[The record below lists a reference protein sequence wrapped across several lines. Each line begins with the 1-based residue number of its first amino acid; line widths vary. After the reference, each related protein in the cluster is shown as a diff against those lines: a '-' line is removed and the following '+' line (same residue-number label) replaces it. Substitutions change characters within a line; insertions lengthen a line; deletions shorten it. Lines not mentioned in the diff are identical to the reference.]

1 MFLVC
6 FMSLFCGTMMAQT
19 TVWEETW
26 SGWSENIKTNPEGV
40 NPNYSFKGTVLN
52 DDGTYKSGTGVY
64 DEKLAGGDAPELMV
78 AKSGG
83 SFTANIKMDGKSG
96 DFTLSF
102 KANNNN
108 LEVTATNASLGEVS
122 ATGNDYSYPVTV
134 ASGTSEISITF
145 KTTSSKNTR
154 LDNIKLYQGDAKK
167 PAGLSWGTA
176 SRTVTIGSE
185 DNVFPT
191 LTNANELPIT
201 YTSSETNVATI
212 NENGVIT
219 LVSEGKTNITATF
232 AGNDEYEAGEVSYE
246 LTVKAAQTGPEA
258 PTISGTTPFKESTE
272 VTISVPDGGS
282 TKYTTDGSDPNNGTV
297 YSSPFTITET
307 TTVKAVSYDEDGNAS
322 KITTKTFTKEE
333 APAVETVTLPYEDAK
348 LEKFTKNNVKLPSE
362 LTYIWSFDSRYS
374 CMKASAYKG
383 GALESESWLESPII
397 DLTAATN
404 PVLAFEHAIN
414 QFSSVDKAKEE
425 ATVWIKEETGEW
437 KQLEGVAYPE
447 KLSWTFISS
456 GDISL
461 NEYKGKKIQI
471 GFKYMSTAEKAG
483 TWEVKEF
490 KVTDGAPVITY
501 TDKTIAEINEMSEDT
516 SNINLKLTNA
526 QVVYVDGSNLYVREG
541 DKAVIFYNLGID
553 LPANSILNGEIK
565 VDYDNYYGIHEI
577 KPISDVTSAD
587 GLTITEGEA
596 ATPTATTVA
605 ELIELKHI
613 ADYVVISGVKIVSEE
628 NNYFAVDGDSKI
640 QLFKGIDVSSYADN
654 DKTYDVKALFNNIYK
669 GTAEIQ
675 PVEVT
680 EAGGETPATPDM
692 IAFTD
697 GDTAGDGA
705 VFSKGDFKLTQVDTD
720 SKTAIDSNSS
730 YFGTAEDYQKFTHRL
745 KTGGKSSSKNSL
757 TLTIP
762 SDGTLNVYVR
772 TGSNSATDRNLVL
785 TQDGT
790 ELYNKV
796 VQESDAITVTMGE
809 KDNNVYPVISVE
821 VKAGELAVGYPTGSL
836 NFYGFEFIAGTS
848 GVNAVTV
855 EKAKNNIRYN
865 LAGQRVD
872 ESYKGV
878 VIMNGKKFVVK

>member
-1 MFLVC
+1 MA
-6 FMSLFCGTMMAQT
+6 LFCGTVMAQEVT
-19 TVWEETW
+19 IDFNENYETLFPGMGTS
-26 SGWSENIKTNPEGV
+26 SG
-40 NPNYSFKGTVLN
+40 
-52 DDGTYKSGTGVY
+52 SGQSY
-64 DEKLAGGDAPELMV
+64 V
-78 AKSGG
+78 A
-83 SFTANIKMDGKSG
+83 DG
-96 DFTLSF
+96 DFTSDF
-102 KANNNN
+102 TT
-108 LEVTATNASLGEVS
+108 TAVEGITFTVS
-122 ATGNDYSYPVTV
+122 ASASDARDKNRIWASNPRLRMYDGTLTIKSEKAFSKIVFTLSTNNALIAKDNKPSSGTLTEPTQKSNSTVTWTGEETTELVITIAGNTQFSKAVVTLGSGTTVTV
-134 ASGTSEISITF
+134 PTPEIT
-145 KTTSSKNTR
+145 
-154 LDNIKLYQGDAKK
+154 
-167 PAGLSWGTA
+167 
-176 SRTVTIGSE
+176 
-185 DNVFPT
+185 
-191 LTNANELPIT
+191 
-201 YTSSETNVATI
+201 
-212 NENGVIT
+212 
-219 LVSEGKTNITATF
+219 
-232 AGNDEYEAGEVSYE
+232 
-246 LTVKAAQTGPEA
+246 
-258 PTISGTTPFKESTE
+258 GTTPFTESTM
-272 VTISVPDGGS
+272 VSISVPDGGS
-282 TKYTTDGSDPNNGTV
+282 TYYTTDGTTPSKTNGTA
-297 YSSPFTITET
+297 YSGPITITET
-307 TTVKAVSYDEDGNAS
+307 TTVKAISYDEDDNTSEVAE
-322 KITTKTFTKEE
+322 KTFTKEE
-333 APAVETVTLPYEDAK
+333 APAVETVTLPYEDAT
-348 LEKFTKNNVKLPSE
+348 LQKFTKNNVKLPSE

-501 TDKTIAEINEMSEDT
+501 TDKTIAEINEMSEDA

-526 QVVYVDGSNLYVREG
+526 QVVYVDGNIQYVREG
-541 DKAVIFYNLGID
+541 DKAVMFYNLGSD
-553 LPANSILNGEIK
+553 LPVNSILNGEIK
-565 VDYDNYYGIHEI
+565 VDYDNYYGLHEV
-577 KPISDVTSAD
+577 KAISDVTNVD
-587 GLTITEGEA
+587 GLTITDGEA

-628 NNYFAVDGDSKI
+628 KNYFAVDGDSKI

-654 DKTYDVKALFNNIYK
+654 DKTYDIKALFNNIYK

-692 IAFTD
+692 IAFKD
-697 GDTAGDGA
+697 GDTAGDGV
-705 VFSKGDFKLTQVDTD
+705 VFSKGEFKLTQVDTNG
-720 SKTAIDSNSS
+720 KTAIDSNSA
-730 YFGTAEDYQKFTHRL
+730 YFGTAESYQKFTHRL
-745 KTGGKSSSKNSL
+745 KTGGASSSKNSL
-757 TLTIP
+757 TLSIP

-772 TGSNSATDRNLVL
+772 TGSNSATNRNLVL

-821 VKAGELAVGYPTGSL
+821 VKAGEVAVGYPTGSL
-836 NFYGFEFIAGTS
+836 NFYGFEFIASTS

>member
-1 MFLVC
+1 
-6 FMSLFCGTMMAQT
+6 MAQEVT
-19 TVWEETW
+19 IDFNENYETLFPGMGTSNG
-26 SGWSENIKTNPEGV
+26 SGAT
-40 NPNYSFKGTVLN
+40 
-52 DDGTYKSGTGVY
+52 D
-64 DEKLAGGDAPELMV
+64 
-78 AKSGG
+78 
-83 SFTANIKMDGKSG
+83 G
-96 DFTLSF
+96 DFTSDF
-102 KANNNN
+102 TT
-108 LEVTATNASLGEVS
+108 TAVEGITFTVS
-122 ATGNDYSYPVTV
+122 ASASEAQNKNRIWASNPRLRMYDGTLTIKSEKAFSKIVFTLSTNNALIAKDNKPSSGTLTEPTQKSNSTVTWTGEETTELVITIAGNTQFSKAVVTLGSGTTVTV
-134 ASGTSEISITF
+134 PTPEIT
-145 KTTSSKNTR
+145 
-154 LDNIKLYQGDAKK
+154 
-167 PAGLSWGTA
+167 
-176 SRTVTIGSE
+176 
-185 DNVFPT
+185 
-191 LTNANELPIT
+191 
-201 YTSSETNVATI
+201 
-212 NENGVIT
+212 
-219 LVSEGKTNITATF
+219 
-232 AGNDEYEAGEVSYE
+232 
-246 LTVKAAQTGPEA
+246 
-258 PTISGTTPFKESTE
+258 GTTPFTESTM
-272 VTISVPDGGS
+272 VSISVPDGGS
-282 TKYTTDGSDPNNGTV
+282 TYYTTDGTTPSKTNGTA
-297 YSSPFTITET
+297 YSGPITITET
-307 TTVKAVSYDEDGNAS
+307 TTVKAISYDEDDNTSEVAE
-322 KITTKTFTKEE
+322 KTFTKEE

-374 CMKASAYKG
+374 CMKASAYKS

-501 TDKTIAEINEMSEDT
+501 TDKTIAEINEMSEEA

-628 NNYFAVDGDSKI
+628 KNYFAVDGENKI

-654 DKTYDVKALFNNIYK
+654 DKTYDIKALFNNIYK

-680 EAGGETPATPDM
+680 EAGGETPVETSKAIYYWM
-692 IAFTD
+692 EGFEAANEIAFE
-697 GDTAGDGA
+697 DGA
-705 VFSKGDFKLTQVDTD
+705 KIAITGNTT
-720 SKTAIDSNSS
+720 KTISGAKDI
-730 YFGTAEDYQKFTHRL
+730 T
-745 KTGGKSSSKNSL
+745 
-757 TLTIP
+757 
-762 SDGTLNVYVR
+762 V
-772 TGSNSATDRNLVL
+772 
-785 TQDGT
+785 DGT
-790 ELYNKV
+790 EYKTMKLSNGAQNTLTMPEGCNVVKLTFYSYINKASTAEGLRTSYWKEVAGETYDETTALSCYNDGDFTAPDVREFTLKTP
-796 VQESDAITVTMGE
+796 ANTVTFTNTGE
-809 KDNNVYPVISVE
+809 QLCYVLVVEYTKGGAASVNSIE
-821 VKAGELAVGYPTGSL
+821 
-836 NFYGFEFIAGTS
+836 
-848 GVNAVTV
+848 V

>member
-1 MFLVC
+1 MRKTLRMFLVC
-6 FMSLFCGTMMAQT
+6 FMSLFCGTMMAQEVT
-19 TVWEETW
+19 IDFNENYETLFPGMGTSNG
-26 SGWSENIKTNPEGV
+26 SGAT
-40 NPNYSFKGTVLN
+40 
-52 DDGTYKSGTGVY
+52 D
-64 DEKLAGGDAPELMV
+64 
-78 AKSGG
+78 
-83 SFTANIKMDGKSG
+83 G
-96 DFTLSF
+96 DFTSDF
-102 KANNNN
+102 TT
-108 LEVTATNASLGEVS
+108 TAVEGITFTVS
-122 ATGNDYSYPVTV
+122 ASASEAQNKNRIWASNPRLRMYDGTLTIKSEKAFSKIVFTLSTNNALIAKDNKPSSGTLTEPTQKSNSTVTWTGEETTELVITIAGNTQFSKAVVTLGSGTTVTV
-134 ASGTSEISITF
+134 PTPEIT
-145 KTTSSKNTR
+145 
-154 LDNIKLYQGDAKK
+154 
-167 PAGLSWGTA
+167 
-176 SRTVTIGSE
+176 
-185 DNVFPT
+185 
-191 LTNANELPIT
+191 
-201 YTSSETNVATI
+201 
-212 NENGVIT
+212 
-219 LVSEGKTNITATF
+219 
-232 AGNDEYEAGEVSYE
+232 
-246 LTVKAAQTGPEA
+246 
-258 PTISGTTPFKESTE
+258 GTTPFTESTM
-272 VTISVPDGGS
+272 VSISVPDGGS
-282 TKYTTDGSDPNNGTV
+282 TYYTTDGTTPSKTNGTA
-297 YSSPFTITET
+297 YSGPITITET
-307 TTVKAVSYDEDGNAS
+307 TTVKAISYDEDDNAS
-322 KITTKTFTKEE
+322 EVAEKTFTKEE
-333 APAVETVTLPYEDAK
+333 APAVETVTLPYEDTK

-490 KVTDGAPVITY
+490 KVTDGAPIITY
-501 TDKTIAEINEMSEDT
+501 TDKTIAEINEMSEDA

-596 ATPTATTVA
+596 ATPTASTVA
-605 ELIELKHI
+605 ELNELKHI

-628 NNYFAVDGDSKI
+628 KNYFAVDGENKI
-640 QLFKGIDVSSYADN
+640 QLFKGIDVSSYADK
-654 DKTYDVKALFNNIYK
+654 DKTYVIKALFNNIYK

-680 EAGGETPATPDM
+680 E
-692 IAFTD
+692 
-697 GDTAGDGA
+697 
-705 VFSKGDFKLTQVDTD
+705 
-720 SKTAIDSNSS
+720 
-730 YFGTAEDYQKFTHRL
+730 
-745 KTGGKSSSKNSL
+745 
-757 TLTIP
+757 
-762 SDGTLNVYVR
+762 
-772 TGSNSATDRNLVL
+772 
-785 TQDGT
+785 
-790 ELYNKV
+790 
-796 VQESDAITVTMGE
+796 
-809 KDNNVYPVISVE
+809 
-821 VKAGELAVGYPTGSL
+821 
-836 NFYGFEFIAGTS
+836 GTS

-855 EKAKNNIRYN
+855 EKAQNTIRYN

>member
-1 MFLVC
+1 
-6 FMSLFCGTMMAQT
+6 MAQT

-40 NPNYSFKGTVLN
+40 NPNYFFKGTVLN

-64 DEKLAGGDAPELMV
+64 NEKLAGGDAPELMV

-102 KANNNN
+102 KANNN

-322 KITTKTFTKEE
+322 KVTTKTFTKEE
-333 APAVETVTLPYEDAK
+333 APAVETVTLPYEDTK

-425 ATVWIKEETGEW
+425 ATVWVKEEGGDW

-461 NEYKGKKIQI
+461 NAYKGKKIQI

-483 TWEVKEF
+483 TWEVKEL

-501 TDKTIAEINEMSEDT
+501 TDKTIAEINEMSEDA
-516 SNINLKLTNA
+516 SDINLKLTNA
-526 QVVYVDGSNLYVREG
+526 QVVYVDGNIQYVREG
-541 DKAVIFYNLGID
+541 DKAVMFYNLGID
-553 LPANSILNGEIK
+553 LPVNSILNGEIK
-565 VDYDNYYGIHEI
+565 VDYDNYYGLHEV
-577 KPISDVTSAD
+577 KAISDVTNVD
-587 GLTITEGEA
+587 GLTITDGEA

-613 ADYVVISGVKIVSEE
+613 ADYVIISGVKIVSEE
-628 NNYFAVDGDSKI
+628 KNYFAVDGDSKI

-654 DKTYDVKALFNNIYK
+654 DKTYDIKALFNNIYK

-680 EAGGETPATPDM
+680 EAGGETPVTPDM

-720 SKTAIDSNSS
+720 GKTAIDGNNV
-730 YFGTAEDYQKFTHRL
+730 YFGTADNYQKFTHRL
-745 KTGGKSSSKNSL
+745 KTGGKSGSKNSL

-772 TGSNSATDRNLVL
+772 TGSNNATDRNLVL

-790 ELYNKV
+790 ELYNQV
-796 VQESDAITVTMGE
+796 VQEADAITVTMGE
-809 KDNNVYPVISVE
+809 NDNKVYPVITVN
-821 VKAGELAVGYPTGSL
+821 VKAGEVAVGYPTGSL
-836 NFYGFEFIAGTS
+836 NFYGFEFIAGAS
-848 GVNAVTV
+848 GVNAVIV

-872 ESYKGV
+872 ENYKGV

>member
-1 MFLVC
+1 
-6 FMSLFCGTMMAQT
+6 MAQEVT
-19 TVWEETW
+19 IDFNENYETLFPGMGTSNG
-26 SGWSENIKTNPEGV
+26 SGAT
-40 NPNYSFKGTVLN
+40 
-52 DDGTYKSGTGVY
+52 D
-64 DEKLAGGDAPELMV
+64 
-78 AKSGG
+78 
-83 SFTANIKMDGKSG
+83 G
-96 DFTLSF
+96 DFTSDF
-102 KANNNN
+102 TT
-108 LEVTATNASLGEVS
+108 TAVEGITFTVS
-122 ATGNDYSYPVTV
+122 ASASEAQNKNRIWASNPRLRMYDGTLTIKSEKAFSKIVFTLSTNNALIAKDNKPSSGTLTEPTQKSNSTVTWTGEETTELVITIAGNSQFSKAVVTLGSGTTVTV
-134 ASGTSEISITF
+134 PTPEIT
-145 KTTSSKNTR
+145 
-154 LDNIKLYQGDAKK
+154 
-167 PAGLSWGTA
+167 
-176 SRTVTIGSE
+176 
-185 DNVFPT
+185 
-191 LTNANELPIT
+191 
-201 YTSSETNVATI
+201 
-212 NENGVIT
+212 
-219 LVSEGKTNITATF
+219 
-232 AGNDEYEAGEVSYE
+232 
-246 LTVKAAQTGPEA
+246 
-258 PTISGTTPFKESTE
+258 GTTPFTESTL
-272 VTISVPDGGS
+272 VSISVPDGGS
-282 TKYTTDGSDPNNGTV
+282 TYYTTDGTTPSKTNGTA
-297 YSSPFTITET
+297 YSGPITITET
-307 TTVKAVSYDEDGNAS
+307 TTVKAISYDEDDNAS
-322 KITTKTFTKEE
+322 EVAEKTFTKEE
-333 APAVETVTLPYEDAK
+333 APAVETVTLPYEDAT
-348 LEKFTKNNVKLPSE
+348 LQKFTKNNVKLPSE

-483 TWEVKEF
+483 TWEVKEL

-501 TDKTIAEINEMSEDT
+501 TDKTIAEINEMSEDA
-516 SNINLKLTNA
+516 SDINLKLTNA
-526 QVVYVDGSNLYVREG
+526 QVVYVDGNIQYVREG
-541 DKAVIFYNLGID
+541 DKAVMFYNLGID
-553 LPANSILNGEIK
+553 LPVNSILNGEIK
-565 VDYDNYYGIHEI
+565 VDYDNYYGLHEV
-577 KPISDVTSAD
+577 KAISDVTNVD
-587 GLTITEGEA
+587 GLTITDGEA

-613 ADYVVISGVKIVSEE
+613 ADYVIISGVKIVSEE
-628 NNYFAVDGDSKI
+628 KNYFAVDGDSKI

-654 DKTYDVKALFNNIYK
+654 DKTYDIKALFNNIYK

-680 EAGGETPATPDM
+680 EAGGETPATPEM

-720 SKTAIDSNSS
+720 GKTAIDGNNV

-745 KTGGKSSSKNSL
+745 KTGGKSGSKNSL

-785 TQDGT
+785 TQNNE

-796 VQESDAITVTMGE
+796 VQEADAIEVTFEGE
-809 KDNNVYPVISVE
+809 EKATKIYPVISVT
-821 VKAGELAVGYPTGSL
+821 VKAGEVLVGYPTGSL
-836 NFYGFEFIAGTS
+836 NFYGFEFIGSSS
-848 GVNAVTV
+848 GVNNITV
-855 EKAKNNIRYN
+855 EKAQNNIRYN

>member
-1 MFLVC
+1 
-6 FMSLFCGTMMAQT
+6 MAQEVT
-19 TVWEETW
+19 IDFNENYETLFPGMGTSNG
-26 SGWSENIKTNPEGV
+26 SGAT
-40 NPNYSFKGTVLN
+40 
-52 DDGTYKSGTGVY
+52 D
-64 DEKLAGGDAPELMV
+64 
-78 AKSGG
+78 
-83 SFTANIKMDGKSG
+83 G
-96 DFTLSF
+96 DFTSDF
-102 KANNNN
+102 TT
-108 LEVTATNASLGEVS
+108 TAVEGITFTVS
-122 ATGNDYSYPVTV
+122 ASASEAQNKNRIWASNPRLRMYDGTLTIKSEKAFSKIVFTLSTNNALIAKDNKPSSGTLTEPTQKSNSTVTWTGEETTELVITIAGNSQFSKAVVTLGSGTTVTV
-134 ASGTSEISITF
+134 PTPEIT
-145 KTTSSKNTR
+145 
-154 LDNIKLYQGDAKK
+154 
-167 PAGLSWGTA
+167 
-176 SRTVTIGSE
+176 
-185 DNVFPT
+185 
-191 LTNANELPIT
+191 
-201 YTSSETNVATI
+201 
-212 NENGVIT
+212 
-219 LVSEGKTNITATF
+219 
-232 AGNDEYEAGEVSYE
+232 
-246 LTVKAAQTGPEA
+246 
-258 PTISGTTPFKESTE
+258 GTTPFTESTL
-272 VTISVPDGGS
+272 VSISVPDGGS
-282 TKYTTDGSDPNNGTV
+282 TYYTTDGTTPSKTNGTA
-297 YSSPFTITET
+297 YSGPITITET
-307 TTVKAVSYDEDGNAS
+307 TTVKAISYDEDDNAS
-322 KITTKTFTKEE
+322 EVAEKTFTKEE
-333 APAVETVTLPYEDAK
+333 APAVETVTLPYEDAT
-348 LEKFTKNNVKLPSE
+348 LQKFTKNNVKLPSE

-461 NEYKGKKIQI
+461 NAYKGKKIQI

-501 TDKTIAEINEMSEDT
+501 TDKTIAEINEMSEDA

-596 ATPTATTVA
+596 ATPTASTVA

-628 NNYFAVDGDSKI
+628 KNYFAVDGDSKI

-654 DKTYDVKALFNNIYK
+654 DKTYDIKALFNNIYK

-692 IAFTD
+692 IAFGEED
-697 GDTAGDGA
+697 VAGAGEVKSEFA
-705 VFSKGDFKLTQVDTD
+705 KGDFKLTVVDLGD
-720 SKTAIDSNSS
+720 KDGNKKISIDANNC
-730 YFGTAEDYQKFTHRL
+730 YFGTAESYQKFTHRL
-745 KTGGKSSSKNSL
+745 KTGGKSGSNNSL
-757 TLTIP
+757 TLSIP
-762 SDGTLNVYVR
+762 SDGTLNIYAR
-772 TGSNSATDRNLVL
+772 SANSSATDRNLVL
-785 TQDGT
+785 TQNET
-790 ELYNKV
+790 ELYNEV
-796 VQESDAITVTMGE
+796 VKDADAIEVTFEGDD
-809 KDNNVYPVISVE
+809 KATKIFPVISVE
-821 VKAGELAVGYPTGSL
+821 VKAGELAVGYPTGAL
-836 NFYGFEFIAGTS
+836 NFYGFEFIAGAS

>member
-1 MFLVC
+1 
-6 FMSLFCGTMMAQT
+6 MAQEVT
-19 TVWEETW
+19 IDFNENYETLFPGMGTSNG
-26 SGWSENIKTNPEGV
+26 SGAT
-40 NPNYSFKGTVLN
+40 
-52 DDGTYKSGTGVY
+52 D
-64 DEKLAGGDAPELMV
+64 
-78 AKSGG
+78 
-83 SFTANIKMDGKSG
+83 G
-96 DFTLSF
+96 DFTSDF
-102 KANNNN
+102 TT
-108 LEVTATNASLGEVS
+108 TAVEGITFTVS
-122 ATGNDYSYPVTV
+122 ASASEAQNKNRIWASNPRLRMYDGTLTIKSEKAFSKIVFTLSTNNALIAKDNKPSSGTLTEPTQKSNSTVTWTGEETTELVITIAGNSQFSKAVVTLGSGTTVTV
-134 ASGTSEISITF
+134 PTPEIT
-145 KTTSSKNTR
+145 
-154 LDNIKLYQGDAKK
+154 
-167 PAGLSWGTA
+167 
-176 SRTVTIGSE
+176 
-185 DNVFPT
+185 
-191 LTNANELPIT
+191 
-201 YTSSETNVATI
+201 
-212 NENGVIT
+212 
-219 LVSEGKTNITATF
+219 
-232 AGNDEYEAGEVSYE
+232 
-246 LTVKAAQTGPEA
+246 
-258 PTISGTTPFKESTE
+258 GTTPFTESTL
-272 VTISVPDGGS
+272 VSISVPDGGS
-282 TKYTTDGSDPNNGTV
+282 TYYTTDGTTPSKTNGTA
-297 YSSPFTITET
+297 YSGPITITET
-307 TTVKAVSYDEDGNAS
+307 TTVKAISYDEDDNAS
-322 KITTKTFTKEE
+322 EVAEKTFTKEE
-333 APAVETVTLPYEDAK
+333 APAVETVTLPYEDAT
-348 LEKFTKNNVKLPSE
+348 LQKFTKNNVKLPSE

-461 NEYKGKKIQI
+461 NAYKGKKIQI

-501 TDKTIAEINEMSEDT
+501 TDKTIAEINEMSEDA

-596 ATPTATTVA
+596 ATPTASTVA

-628 NNYFAVDGDSKI
+628 KNYFAVDGENKI
-640 QLFKGIDVSSYADN
+640 QLFKGIDVSSYADK
-654 DKTYDVKALFNNIYK
+654 DKTYDIKALFNNIYK

-692 IAFTD
+692 IAFGEED
-697 GDTAGDGA
+697 VAGAGEVKSEFA
-705 VFSKGDFKLTQVDTD
+705 KGDFKLTVVDLGD
-720 SKTAIDSNSS
+720 KDGNKKISIDANNC
-730 YFGTAEDYQKFTHRL
+730 YFGTAESYQKFTHRL
-745 KTGGKSSSKNSL
+745 KTGGKSGSNNSL
-757 TLTIP
+757 TLSIP
-762 SDGTLNVYVR
+762 SDGTLNIYAR
-772 TGSNSATDRNLVL
+772 SANSSATDRNLVL
-785 TQDGT
+785 TQNET
-790 ELYNKV
+790 ELYNEV
-796 VQESDAITVTMGE
+796 VKDADAIEVTFEGDD
-809 KDNNVYPVISVE
+809 KATKIFPVISVE
-821 VKAGELAVGYPTGSL
+821 VKAGELAVGYPTGAL
-836 NFYGFEFIAGTS
+836 NFYGFEFIAGAS

>member
-1 MFLVC
+1 
-6 FMSLFCGTMMAQT
+6 MSLFCGTMMAQT

-322 KITTKTFTKEE
+322 KVTTKTFTKEE
-333 APAVETVTLPYEDAK
+333 APAVETVTLPYEDTK

-501 TDKTIAEINEMSEDT
+501 TDKTIAEINEMSEDA

-526 QVVYVDGSNLYVREG
+526 QVVYVDGNIQYVREG
-541 DKAVIFYNLGID
+541 DKAVMFYNLGID
-553 LPANSILNGEIK
+553 LPVNSILNGEIK
-565 VDYDNYYGIHEI
+565 VDYDNYYGLHEV
-577 KPISDVTSAD
+577 KAISDVTNVD
-587 GLTITEGEA
+587 GLTITDGEA

-613 ADYVVISGVKIVSEE
+613 ADYVIISGVKIVSEE
-628 NNYFAVDGDSKI
+628 KNYFAVDGDSKI

-654 DKTYDVKALFNNIYK
+654 DKTYDIKALFNNIYK

-680 EAGGETPATPDM
+680 EAGGETPATPEM

-720 SKTAIDSNSS
+720 GKTAIDGNNV
-730 YFGTAEDYQKFTHRL
+730 YFGTADNYQKFTHRL
-745 KTGGKSSSKNSL
+745 KTGGKSGSKNSL

-772 TGSNSATDRNLVL
+772 TGSNTATDRNLVL

-790 ELYNKV
+790 ELYNQV
-796 VQESDAITVTMGE
+796 VQEADAITVTMGE
-809 KDNNVYPVISVE
+809 NDNKVYPVITVN
-821 VKAGELAVGYPTGSL
+821 VKAGEVAVGYPTGSL
-836 NFYGFEFIAGTS
+836 NFYGFEFIAGAS
-848 GVNAVTV
+848 GVNAVIV

>member
-1 MFLVC
+1 
-6 FMSLFCGTMMAQT
+6 MAQEVT
-19 TVWEETW
+19 IDFNENYETLFPGMGTSNG
-26 SGWSENIKTNPEGV
+26 SGAT
-40 NPNYSFKGTVLN
+40 
-52 DDGTYKSGTGVY
+52 D
-64 DEKLAGGDAPELMV
+64 
-78 AKSGG
+78 
-83 SFTANIKMDGKSG
+83 G
-96 DFTLSF
+96 DFTSDF
-102 KANNNN
+102 TT
-108 LEVTATNASLGEVS
+108 TAVEGITFTVS
-122 ATGNDYSYPVTV
+122 ASASEAQNKNRIWASNPRLRMYDGTLTIKSEKAFSKIVFTLSTNNALIAKDNKPSSGTLTEPTQKSNSTVTWTGEETTELVITIAGNSQFSKAVVTLGSGTTVTV
-134 ASGTSEISITF
+134 PTPEIT
-145 KTTSSKNTR
+145 
-154 LDNIKLYQGDAKK
+154 
-167 PAGLSWGTA
+167 
-176 SRTVTIGSE
+176 
-185 DNVFPT
+185 
-191 LTNANELPIT
+191 
-201 YTSSETNVATI
+201 
-212 NENGVIT
+212 
-219 LVSEGKTNITATF
+219 
-232 AGNDEYEAGEVSYE
+232 
-246 LTVKAAQTGPEA
+246 
-258 PTISGTTPFKESTE
+258 GTTPFTESTL
-272 VTISVPDGGS
+272 VSISVPDGGS
-282 TKYTTDGSDPNNGTV
+282 TYYTTDGTTPSKTNGTA
-297 YSSPFTITET
+297 YSGPITITET
-307 TTVKAVSYDEDGNAS
+307 TTVKAISYDEDDNAS
-322 KITTKTFTKEE
+322 EVAEKTFTKEE
-333 APAVETVTLPYEDAK
+333 APAVETVTLPYEDAT
-348 LEKFTKNNVKLPSE
+348 LQKFTKNNVKLPSE

-461 NEYKGKKIQI
+461 NAYNGKKIQI

-501 TDKTIAEINEMSEDT
+501 TDKTIAEINEMSEDA

-596 ATPTATTVA
+596 ATPTASTVA

-628 NNYFAVDGDSKI
+628 KNYFAVDGENKI
-640 QLFKGIDVSSYADN
+640 QLFKGIDVSSYADK
-654 DKTYDVKALFNNIYK
+654 DKTYDIKALFNNIYK

-692 IAFTD
+692 IAFGEED
-697 GDTAGDGA
+697 VAGAGEVKSEFA
-705 VFSKGDFKLTQVDTD
+705 KGDFKLTVVDLGD
-720 SKTAIDSNSS
+720 KDGNKKISIDANNC
-730 YFGTAEDYQKFTHRL
+730 YFGTAESYQKFTHRL
-745 KTGGKSSSKNSL
+745 KTGGKSGSNNSL
-757 TLTIP
+757 TLSIP
-762 SDGTLNVYVR
+762 SDGTLNIYAR
-772 TGSNSATDRNLVL
+772 SANSSATDRNLVL
-785 TQDGT
+785 TQNET
-790 ELYNKV
+790 ELYNEV
-796 VQESDAITVTMGE
+796 VKDADAIEVTFEGDD
-809 KDNNVYPVISVE
+809 KATKIFPVISVE
-821 VKAGELAVGYPTGSL
+821 VKAGELAVGYPTGAL
-836 NFYGFEFIAGTS
+836 NFYGFEFIAGAS

>member
-1 MFLVC
+1 
-6 FMSLFCGTMMAQT
+6 MAQT

-333 APAVETVTLPYEDAK
+333 APAVETVTLPYEDAT
-348 LEKFTKNNVKLPSE
+348 LQKFTKNNVKLPSE

>member
-1 MFLVC
+1 
-6 FMSLFCGTMMAQT
+6 MAQEVT
-19 TVWEETW
+19 IDFNENYETLFPGMGTS
-26 SGWSENIKTNPEGV
+26 SG
-40 NPNYSFKGTVLN
+40 
-52 DDGTYKSGTGVY
+52 SGQSY
-64 DEKLAGGDAPELMV
+64 V
-78 AKSGG
+78 A
-83 SFTANIKMDGKSG
+83 DG
-96 DFTLSF
+96 DFTSDF
-102 KANNNN
+102 TT
-108 LEVTATNASLGEVS
+108 TAVEGITFTVS
-122 ATGNDYSYPVTV
+122 ASASDARDKNRIWASNPRLRMYDGTLTIKSEKAFSKIVFTLSTNNALIAKDNKPSSGTLTEPTQKSNSTVTWTGEETTELVITIAGNSQFSKAVVTLGSGTTVTV
-134 ASGTSEISITF
+134 PTPEIT
-145 KTTSSKNTR
+145 
-154 LDNIKLYQGDAKK
+154 
-167 PAGLSWGTA
+167 
-176 SRTVTIGSE
+176 
-185 DNVFPT
+185 
-191 LTNANELPIT
+191 
-201 YTSSETNVATI
+201 
-212 NENGVIT
+212 
-219 LVSEGKTNITATF
+219 
-232 AGNDEYEAGEVSYE
+232 
-246 LTVKAAQTGPEA
+246 
-258 PTISGTTPFKESTE
+258 GTTPFTESTL
-272 VTISVPDGGS
+272 VSISVPDGGS
-282 TKYTTDGSDPNNGTV
+282 TYYTTDGTTPSKTNGTA
-297 YSSPFTITET
+297 YSGPITITET
-307 TTVKAVSYDEDGNAS
+307 TTVKAISYDEDDNAS
-322 KITTKTFTKEE
+322 EVAEKTFTKEE
-333 APAVETVTLPYEDAK
+333 APAVETVTLPYEDAT
-348 LEKFTKNNVKLPSE
+348 LQKFTKNNVKLPSE

-461 NEYKGKKIQI
+461 NAYNGKKIQI

-501 TDKTIAEINEMSEDT
+501 TDKTIAEINEMSEDA

-596 ATPTATTVA
+596 ATPTASTVA

-628 NNYFAVDGDSKI
+628 KNYFAVDGENKI
-640 QLFKGIDVSSYADN
+640 QLFKGIDVSSYADK
-654 DKTYDVKALFNNIYK
+654 DKTYDIKALFNNIYK

-692 IAFTD
+692 IAFGEED
-697 GDTAGDGA
+697 VAGAGEVKSEFA
-705 VFSKGDFKLTQVDTD
+705 KGDFKLTVVDLGD
-720 SKTAIDSNSS
+720 KDGNKKISIDANNC
-730 YFGTAEDYQKFTHRL
+730 YFGTAESYQKFTHRL
-745 KTGGKSSSKNSL
+745 KTGGKSGSNNSL
-757 TLTIP
+757 TLSIP
-762 SDGTLNVYVR
+762 SDGTLNIYAR
-772 TGSNSATDRNLVL
+772 SANSSATDRNLVL
-785 TQDGT
+785 TQNET
-790 ELYNKV
+790 ELYNEV
-796 VQESDAITVTMGE
+796 VKDADAIEVTFEGDD
-809 KDNNVYPVISVE
+809 KATKIFPVISVE
-821 VKAGELAVGYPTGSL
+821 VKAGELAVGYPTGAL
-836 NFYGFEFIAGTS
+836 NFYGFEFIAGAS

>member
-1 MFLVC
+1 MRKTLRMFLVC
-6 FMSLFCGTMMAQT
+6 FMSLFCGTMMAQEVT
-19 TVWEETW
+19 IDFNENYETLFPGMGTSNG
-26 SGWSENIKTNPEGV
+26 SGAT
-40 NPNYSFKGTVLN
+40 
-52 DDGTYKSGTGVY
+52 D
-64 DEKLAGGDAPELMV
+64 
-78 AKSGG
+78 
-83 SFTANIKMDGKSG
+83 G
-96 DFTLSF
+96 DFTSDF
-102 KANNNN
+102 TT
-108 LEVTATNASLGEVS
+108 TAVEGITFTVS
-122 ATGNDYSYPVTV
+122 ASASEAQNKNRIWASNPRLRMYDGTLTIKSEKAFSKIVFTLSTNNALIAKDNKPSSGTLTEPTQKSNSTVTWTGEETTELVITIAGNSQFSKAVVTLGSGTTVTV
-134 ASGTSEISITF
+134 PTPEIT
-145 KTTSSKNTR
+145 
-154 LDNIKLYQGDAKK
+154 
-167 PAGLSWGTA
+167 
-176 SRTVTIGSE
+176 
-185 DNVFPT
+185 
-191 LTNANELPIT
+191 
-201 YTSSETNVATI
+201 
-212 NENGVIT
+212 
-219 LVSEGKTNITATF
+219 
-232 AGNDEYEAGEVSYE
+232 
-246 LTVKAAQTGPEA
+246 
-258 PTISGTTPFKESTE
+258 GTTPFTESTL
-272 VTISVPDGGS
+272 VSISVPDGGS
-282 TKYTTDGSDPNNGTV
+282 TYYTTDGTTPSKTNGTA
-297 YSSPFTITET
+297 YSGPITITET
-307 TTVKAVSYDEDGNAS
+307 TTVKAISYDEDDNAS
-322 KITTKTFTKEE
+322 EVAEKTFTKEE
-333 APAVETVTLPYEDAK
+333 APAVETVTLPYEDAT
-348 LEKFTKNNVKLPSE
+348 LQKFTKNNVKLPSE

-461 NEYKGKKIQI
+461 NAYKGKKIQI

-501 TDKTIAEINEMSEDT
+501 TDKTIAEINEMSEDA

-596 ATPTATTVA
+596 ATPTASTVA

-628 NNYFAVDGDSKI
+628 KNYFAVDGENKI
-640 QLFKGIDVSSYADN
+640 QLFKGIDVSSYADK
-654 DKTYDVKALFNNIYK
+654 DKTYDIKALFNNIYK

-692 IAFTD
+692 IAFGEED
-697 GDTAGDGA
+697 VAGAGEVKSEFA
-705 VFSKGDFKLTQVDTD
+705 KGDFKLTVVDLGD
-720 SKTAIDSNSS
+720 KDGNKKISIDANNC
-730 YFGTAEDYQKFTHRL
+730 YFGTAESYQKFTHRL
-745 KTGGKSSSKNSL
+745 KTGGKSGSNNSL
-757 TLTIP
+757 TLSIP
-762 SDGTLNVYVR
+762 SDGTLNIYAR
-772 TGSNSATDRNLVL
+772 SANSSATDRNLVL
-785 TQDGT
+785 TQNET
-790 ELYNKV
+790 ELYNEV
-796 VQESDAITVTMGE
+796 VKDADAIEVTFEGDD
-809 KDNNVYPVISVE
+809 KATKIFPVISVE
-821 VKAGELAVGYPTGSL
+821 VKAGELAVGYPTGAL
-836 NFYGFEFIAGTS
+836 NFYGFEFIAGAS

>member
-1 MFLVC
+1 
-6 FMSLFCGTMMAQT
+6 MAQT

-52 DDGTYKSGTGVY
+52 DNGTYKSGTGVY

-102 KANNNN
+102 KANSNN
-108 LEVTATNASLGEVS
+108 LEVTVTNASIGEVS
-122 ATGNDYSYPVTV
+122 AAGNDYSYPITV

-154 LDNIKLYQGDAKK
+154 LDNIKLYQGEAKK

-201 YTSSETNVATI
+201 YSSSETNVATI
-212 NENGVIT
+212 NENGLIT
-219 LVSEGKTNITATF
+219 LVSEGKTNITASF
-232 AGNDEYEAGEVSYE
+232 AGNDEYEASEVSYE

-333 APAVETVTLPYEDAK
+333 TPAVETVTLPYEDTK

-461 NEYKGKKIQI
+461 NAYKGKKIQI

-501 TDKTIAEINEMSEDT
+501 TDKTIAEINEMSEDA

-605 ELIELKHI
+605 ELIKLKHI

-628 NNYFAVDGDSKI
+628 KNYFAVDGENKI
-640 QLFKGIDVSSYADN
+640 QLFKGIDVSSYADK
-654 DKTYDVKALFNNIYK
+654 DKTYDIKALFNNIYK

-692 IAFTD
+692 IAFGEED
-697 GDTAGDGA
+697 VAGAGEVKSEFA
-705 VFSKGDFKLTQVDTD
+705 KGDFKLTVVDLGD
-720 SKTAIDSNSS
+720 KDGNKKISIDANNC
-730 YFGTAEDYQKFTHRL
+730 YFGTAESYQKFTHRL
-745 KTGGKSSSKNSL
+745 KTGGKSGSNNSL
-757 TLTIP
+757 TLSIP
-762 SDGTLNVYVR
+762 SDGTLNIYAR
-772 TGSNSATDRNLVL
+772 SANSSATDRNLVL
-785 TQDGT
+785 TQNET
-790 ELYNKV
+790 ELYNEV
-796 VQESDAITVTMGE
+796 VKDADAIEVTFEGDD
-809 KDNNVYPVISVE
+809 KATKIFPVISVE
-821 VKAGELAVGYPTGSL
+821 VKAGELAVGYPTGAL
-836 NFYGFEFIAGTS
+836 NFYGFEFIAGAS

>member
-1 MFLVC
+1 
-6 FMSLFCGTMMAQT
+6 MAQT

-333 APAVETVTLPYEDAK
+333 APAVETVTLPYEDAT
-348 LEKFTKNNVKLPSE
+348 LQKFTKNNVKLPSE

-425 ATVWIKEETGEW
+425 ATVWIKEETG
-437 KQLEGVAYPE
+437 
-447 KLSWTFISS
+447 
-456 GDISL
+456 
-461 NEYKGKKIQI
+461 
-471 GFKYMSTAEKAG
+471 
-483 TWEVKEF
+483 
-490 KVTDGAPVITY
+490 
-501 TDKTIAEINEMSEDT
+501 
-516 SNINLKLTNA
+516 
-526 QVVYVDGSNLYVREG
+526 
-541 DKAVIFYNLGID
+541 
-553 LPANSILNGEIK
+553 
-565 VDYDNYYGIHEI
+565 
-577 KPISDVTSAD
+577 
-587 GLTITEGEA
+587 
-596 ATPTATTVA
+596 
-605 ELIELKHI
+605 
-613 ADYVVISGVKIVSEE
+613 
-628 NNYFAVDGDSKI
+628 
-640 QLFKGIDVSSYADN
+640 
-654 DKTYDVKALFNNIYK
+654 
-669 GTAEIQ
+669 
-675 PVEVT
+675 
-680 EAGGETPATPDM
+680 
-692 IAFTD
+692 
-697 GDTAGDGA
+697 
-705 VFSKGDFKLTQVDTD
+705 
-720 SKTAIDSNSS
+720 
-730 YFGTAEDYQKFTHRL
+730 
-745 KTGGKSSSKNSL
+745 
-757 TLTIP
+757 
-762 SDGTLNVYVR
+762 
-772 TGSNSATDRNLVL
+772 
-785 TQDGT
+785 
-790 ELYNKV
+790 
-796 VQESDAITVTMGE
+796 
-809 KDNNVYPVISVE
+809 
-821 VKAGELAVGYPTGSL
+821 
-836 NFYGFEFIAGTS
+836 
-848 GVNAVTV
+848 
-855 EKAKNNIRYN
+855 
-865 LAGQRVD
+865 
-872 ESYKGV
+872 
-878 VIMNGKKFVVK
+878 